1 LQAVNH
7 AFLAAHSPDQLTVEV
22 VKVEENHEVSSNNTE
37 VEMDEMWSY
46 VGCKDNRR
54 W

>member
-1 LQAVNH
+1 MQAVNH

-37 VEMDEMWSY
+37 VEMDEM
-46 VGCKDNRR
+46 
-54 W
+54 